1 MPEVIS
7 DADPRNSPDA
17 NGRRFNGYIFTFGD
31 GDIVKGV
38 NRVQAK
44 YNESELNRTTLTN
57 GIDYVFSGKKIEL
70 QSNFVF
76 RIFVDFDLEITQQ
89 QFESKAPK
97 EFVDLQQQLAGTI
110 GKDMKASAANF
121 KAEDFALNGSPF
133 NIPGETIN
141 GMKGVFGGSKPIK
154 DGIKKLRPAVMQLG
168 AGDGSADKTSTQLS
182 NIQTLTGKLGMS
194 TTNLNKIVISQGSP
208 AGSLKIFKKHL
219 TANATKVREFASS
232 TRSSALS
239 TKVVSRLQ
247 NAVDN
252 EDVGISPSNNA
263 VKKVITEV
271 KSKLPKINNAGLSL
285 GGLIN
290 KVMPSGGRSG
300 MNVLPNLLS
309 KSRGGLTNLLGDIK
323 KTVAGV
329 APDLQIPEGFDVPNL
344 IEGIDTK
351 TGELSL
357 NSNFSKLVDK
367 GDLISKEI
375 VPIEIQNLQTSQ
387 SGFSGFSTSPNYKFE
402 IVDSMEEL
410 QQELENSE
418 RAKADNPNSITT
430 LVIGWTAKYAGPPP
444 PTGNFDAAFIHEKS
458 KKADQAF
465 LVAEKS
471 SAGSDPS
478 DVAKDVNSELSR
490 NAALFGIQSHY
501 IIRTDGTI
509 QRGRPIDE
517 IRNTKYATFTKSGVQ
532 LTLVA
537 TKEKPATQFQ
547 IASLE
552 EFMKVFYE
560 VFPGAN
566 VYGDYEINR
575 RYEGPGFDI
584 DIYRKKFEKTT
595 NIDDPTTVTEGPSKK
610 ASAFIRPKNVAKST
624 TTAFNSKRK
633 FSFDAVLK
641 DFEKINELDGEK
653 ITKDIDT
660 ATSEINT
667 ALSDSKSIEKGIQNG
682 FNAAKNEA
690 AGSFAKLKGDL
701 QIKDLTVRK
710 DALNGQIDSVIQEA
724 APSTSTAAQK
734 LTDGITAFTKLFK

>member
-7 DADPRNSPDA
+7 DADPKNTPDA
-17 NGRRFNGYIFTFGD
+17 NGRKFNGRIFTFGD
-31 GDIVKGV
+31 GDIVKGL

-44 YNESELNRTTLTN
+44 YNEDELSKTTLLN
-57 GIDYVFSGKKIEL
+57 GVDYIFVGKKIEI
-70 QSNFVF
+70 QGPFVF
-76 RIFVDFDLEITQQ
+76 RIFVDFDLEISQAE
-89 QFESKAPK
+89 FEATAPK
-97 EFVDLQQQLAGTI
+97 AFVDLQQQLAGTI

-133 NIPGETIN
+133 NNPGEIKN
-141 GMKGVFGGSKPIK
+141 GLKGLFGGSKPIK
-154 DGIKKLRPAVMQLG
+154 DGIKKLRPTVMQLG

-194 TTNLNKIVISQGSP
+194 TKNLNKIVVSQGTP
-208 AGSLKIFKKHL
+208 AGTLKIFKKHL
-219 TANATKVREFASS
+219 TANKSKIREFASN
-232 TRSSALS
+232 TRSSTLS

-247 NAVDN
+247 KAVDN
-252 EDVGISPSNNA
+252 EDTGISPSNNA
-263 VKKVITEV
+263 VKSVITEV
-271 KSKLPKINNAGLSL
+271 KNKLPKIGNAGLSL
-285 GGLIN
+285 GGLLQ
-290 KVMPSGGRSG
+290 KVMPAGGRSG
-300 MNVLPNLLS
+300 MNVLPNLLN
-309 KSRGGLTNLLGDIK
+309 KSRGGLSNLLGDIK
-323 KTVAGV
+323 KQVAGIS
-329 APDLQIPEGFDVPNL
+329 PDLKIPDGLEIPNL
-344 IEGIDTK
+344 IEGVDAK

-357 NSNFSKLVDK
+357 NSNFAKLVDK
-367 GDLISKEI
+367 GDLIKKDI
-375 VPIEIQNLQTSQ
+375 VPIQISDIPTTQ
-387 SGFSGFSTSPNYKFE
+387 SGFNGFSTSKDYKFE

-410 QQELENSE
+410 QQELENCE
-418 RAKADNPNSITT
+418 RRKDDNENAITT
-430 LVIGWTAKYAGPPP
+430 LVVGWTAKYAGPPP

-465 LVAEKS
+465 LIEEKS
-471 SAGSDPS
+471 SAASDPS
-478 DVAKDVNSELSR
+478 DVAKEVNATILKD
-490 NAALFGIQSHY
+490 AKLFGIQSHY

-517 IRNTKYATFTKSGVQ
+517 IRNKKYATFTKSGIQ

-547 IASLE
+547 INSLE

-560 VFPGAN
+560 VFPGGN

-595 NIDDPTTVTEGPSKK
+595 NIDDPTAVEESPSKK
-610 ASAFIRPKNVAKST
+610 TSAFIRPKKLAKSST
-624 TTAFNSKRK
+624 SAFNSKRK

-641 DFEKINELDGEK
+641 DFERINELDGEQ

-667 ALSDSKSIEKGIQNG
+667 ALSDSKSIENGIQNG

-690 AGSFAKLKGDL
+690 AGSFSKLSNDL
-701 QIKDLTVRK
+701 KIKNLTVDK
-710 DALNGQIDSVIQEA
+710 DALGAKIDDTIKQA

-734 LTDGITAFTKLFK
+734 LTDGINAFKKLF